1 MKKLALILLLLSFV
15 FSCATSQETKSE
27 SPETIAVSQ
36 EDLPKTIAIMPFQNS
51 TDEPDIALQVRK
63 AFYNHFSSK
72 PYRDV
77 EPSIVDEKIVYL
89 EKNSGKQIYEIKP
102 EDICKPIG
110 CDGLVYGKVTEFK
123 RLYAAVYSQFSVEAE
138 IWMVN
143 AKTGKEVFKLKDSA
157 RYHEG
162 SVPLSPLGAIMTA
175 ISTAMNLREIQR
187 IRLINELAYKLNEK
201 IPSPSGMAFEDR
213 PKIKEVLTN
222 AKEGPFGKGKI
233 IKVGLEGEPA
243 MVAMFDIGN
252 FKMNMPMKEEKP
264 GIYIG
269 EYPIMPG
276 DNANSMPIVTYL
288 KRPAGLESQW
298 IDVTGLITIDTTPPQ
313 QVKTIRARG
322 FVDRIEIRWETVKN
336 TPDLKGYKLF
346 RSEQPLSGYT
356 EISRTEMNLFEDK
369 TAQPGIIYY
378 YRVVAFDSTGNESE
392 VHDSVKASLISKE
405 PVVIYGELKKDT
417 QLLSGLYI
425 IKGDLII
432 PQKITLS
439 IEPDTKIM
447 VDENMS
453 IKVYGKLVVDGKESP
468 VEFVPSKDKK
478 WKGIEAVGGN
488 ITANGVRII
497 SAINGFTIQNSEGT
511 IENAMITGSDTAIS
525 ISGIPSATIKLSVIS
540 GNKTGIKL
548 QKTDAKVLQNNI
560 LQNKEGILIKEF
572 SGEIKDNNIFDNVK
586 NITAEYEMKI
596 GANFLGSINVDE
608 MKLSKIS
615 VAKTYDNKVPDG
627 KIVDAISNPYAA
639 LSQEE
644 QKKKSAEIF
653 ADGEAYF
660 QQRNY
665 GKAVTRFE
673 EALKAYPMPE
683 AYYYIALCYQE
694 MKEDDKAVKY
704 LKDGLEKFP
713 KDSTILKS
721 LGMMYYQKGNDAE
734 AKKIFEEVLRLSPE
748 DRQIK
753 FLLERMKK

>member
-1 MKKLALILLLLSFV
+1 MKKSAILLLFLLFV
-15 FSCATSQETKSE
+15 LSCAASQESTDV
-27 SPETIAVSQ
+27 SPETLGIAQ
-36 EDLPKTIAIMPFQNS
+36 EDIPKTVVVMPFQNT
-51 TDEPDIALQVRK
+51 TDDADIPSQMRK

-77 EPSIVDEKIVYL
+77 EPLIVDEKIVYL
-89 EKNSGKQIYEIKP
+89 EKNSGKQIHELKP
-102 EDICKPIG
+102 EEICKSIG

-123 RLYAAVYSQFSVEAE
+123 RLYAAVYSQFAVETE
-138 IWMVN
+138 VWMVN
-143 AKTGKEVFKLKDSA
+143 AKTGKEVFRLKDAA

-162 SVPLSPLGAIMTA
+162 GVPLSPLGAIMTA
-175 ISTAMNLREIQR
+175 VSTAINLREVQR

-201 IPSPSGMAFEDR
+201 IPSPSGMAVENR

-252 FKMNMPMKEEKP
+252 FKKNIPMKEEKP

-269 EYPIMPG
+269 EYPVMPG
-276 DNANSMPIVTYL
+276 DTVSDMPIITYL
-288 KRPAGLESQW
+288 KRPAGLETQW
-298 IDVTGLITIDTTPPQ
+298 IDVTGLITIDTAPPQ
-313 QVKTIRARG
+313 QVRSTKAKG
-322 FVDRIEIRWETVKN
+322 FVDRIEISWETVKN
-336 TPDLKGYKLF
+336 TPDLKGYKIF
-346 RSEQPLSGYT
+346 RSQQPLSGYT
-356 EISRTEMNLFEDK
+356 EISRTEMTLFEDK
-369 TAQPGIIYY
+369 TVQPGTIYY

-392 VHDSVKASLISKE
+392 VNESAKASLISKE
-405 PVVIYGELKKDT
+405 PIVLSGEIKKDT

-425 IKGDLII
+425 VKSDLLV
-432 PQKITLS
+432 PQKIALS

-447 VDENMS
+447 FDENVS

-468 VEFVPSKDKK
+468 VEFVPAKDKK
-478 WKGIEAVGGN
+478 WKGIESVGGS
-488 ITANGVRII
+488 ITVNGARITN
-497 SAINGFTIQNSEGT
+497 AVTGFALQNSEGT
-511 IENAMITGSDTAIS
+511 IENTIINGSDTAIS
-525 ISGIPSATIKLSVIS
+525 ISGIPSATVKSSVIS

-548 QKTDAKVLQNNI
+548 QKTDAKILQNNI
-560 LQNKEGILIKEF
+560 LQNKDGIITSEF
-572 SGEIKDNNIFDNVK
+572 SGEIKDNNIFDNTK
-586 NITAEYEMKI
+586 NITSENEIKI
-596 GANFLGSINVDE
+596 SANFLGSVNVDE
-608 MKLSKIS
+608 MKISKIS
-615 VAKTYDNKVPDG
+615 IVKTYDNKIPDG
-627 KIVDAISNPYAA
+627 KIVDAISNPYSA

-644 QKKKSAEIF
+644 KKKKASEIF
-653 ADGEAYF
+653 ADGESYF

-673 EALKAYPMPE
+673 ESLKAYPTPE
-683 AYYYIALCYQE
+683 AYYYTALCYQD
-694 MKEDDKAVKY
+694 MKEDDKAIKY
-704 LKDGLEKFP
+704 LKEGAEKFS

-721 LGMMYYQKGNDAE
+721 LGMLHYQKGNEAE

>member
-1 MKKLALILLLLSFV
+1 MKKLAIMLLLLSFV
-15 FSCATSQETKSE
+15 SCATSQDTKNE
-27 SPETIAVSQ
+27 SLETIAVSQ
-36 EDLPKTIAIMPFQNS
+36 EDLPKIIAIMPFQNG

-72 PYRDV
+72 AYRDV
-77 EPSIVDEKIVYL
+77 EPLVVDEKIVYL
-89 EKNSGKQIYEIKP
+89 EKNSGKQLYELKP
-102 EDICKPIG
+102 EDICKSVG

-123 RLYAAVYSQFSVEAE
+123 RLYAAVYSQFAVEAE

-143 AKTGKEVFKLKDSA
+143 TKTGKEVFKLKDSA
-157 RYHEG
+157 KYHEG

-175 ISTAMNLREIQR
+175 ISTAMNLREVQR
-187 IRLINELAYKLNEK
+187 IRLISELAYKLNEK
-201 IPSPSGMAFEDR
+201 IPSPSGMAVEDR

-233 IKVGLEGEPA
+233 IKVGLEGEPT

-252 FKMNMPMKEEKP
+252 FKKNIPMKEEKP

-269 EYPIMPG
+269 EYPVMPG

-298 IDVTGLITIDTTPPQ
+298 IDVTGIITIDTTPPQ
-313 QVKTIRARG
+313 QVKTIRAKG
-322 FVDRIEIRWETVKN
+322 FVDRIEISWETIKN
-336 TPDLKGYKLF
+336 TPDLKGYKIF
-346 RSEQPLSGYT
+346 RSQQPLSGYT
-356 EISRTEMNLFEDK
+356 EVARTEMNLFEDK
-369 TAQPGIIYY
+369 TAQSRTIYY
-378 YRVVAFDSTGNESE
+378 YRVVAFDSTGNESD
-392 VHDSVKASLISKE
+392 VHDSVKASLISKD
-405 PVVIYGELKKDT
+405 PIVLSGEFKKDT

-425 IKGDLII
+425 VKGDLII
-432 PQKITLS
+432 PQKVTLS

-447 VDENMS
+447 VDENIL
-453 IKVYGKLVVDGKESP
+453 IKVYGKLMVDGKESP

-488 ITANGVRII
+488 ITANGVRITN
-497 SAINGFTIQNSEGT
+497 AINGFAMQSSEGT

-525 ISGIPSATIKLSVIS
+525 ISGIPSVTIKSSVIS
-540 GNKTGIKL
+540 RNKIGIKL
-548 QKTDAKVLQNNI
+548 QKTDAKILQNNI
-560 LQNKEGILIKEF
+560 LQNKDGILANEF

-586 NITAEYEMKI
+586 NITAENEMKI
-596 GANFLGSINVDE
+596 GANFFGSVNVDE
-608 MKLSKIS
+608 MKLTKIS
-615 VAKTYDNKVPDG
+615 IAKTYDNKAPDG

-644 QKKKSAEIF
+644 KKKKSSEIF
-653 ADGEAYF
+653 ADGESYF

-673 EALKAYPMPE
+673 EALKAYPIPE
-683 AYYYIALCYQE
+683 AYYYSALCYQE
-694 MKEDDKAVKY
+694 MKEDDKAIKY
-704 LKDGLEKFP
+704 LKDGMEKFP

-721 LGMMYYQKGNDAE
+721 LGMLYYQKGNDAE

-753 FLLERMKK
+753 FMLERMKK